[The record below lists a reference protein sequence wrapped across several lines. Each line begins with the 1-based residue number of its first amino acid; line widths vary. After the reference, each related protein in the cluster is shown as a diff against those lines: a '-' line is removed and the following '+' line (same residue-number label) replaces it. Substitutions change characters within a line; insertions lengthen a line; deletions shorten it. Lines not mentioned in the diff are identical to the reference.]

1 MSPPHNSDE
10 KITHTKAFSRAVNE
24 ITQNL
29 MKRYMIG
36 EMEDSVGRI
45 IEQEFQ
51 AFYER
56 GSCRL
61 QNELKT
67 VCINPAFLNP
77 DTEQWQ
83 VFHSL
88 CPFRGYLPLSQEE
101 IITSVKDKILLPTCQ
116 KILKNLV
123 ASYRSRIANI
133 QVFFHLE
140 DALEFCFTNAN
151 KFDVIDCSNLADH
164 IGLANLLNAASGRLS
179 NNPGAVLFT
188 ESMDWGE
195 FAPSV
200 EMYVEHVL
208 CCPLSMIPTIY
219 GLKLN
224 DYVELG
230 SRYPPSWYYAVP
242 SNLSWQKAIP
252 FQNIVMS
259 PSSTLTDFLNKLAQK
274 CFVSER
280 LQDSSRVLSRRM
292 SALER
297 HFSPLTF
304 HYIVSSMTQRLGGDH
319 WFKDAHPLEI
329 PALFNITRR
338 TMEAWEK
345 GQEIL
350 KMTAEIPI
358 NSINGDALK
367 ILIPQLGAPTFRLV
381 LVPCSVTFDNHFIH
395 GIIRKYSNTT
405 FSSLN
410 EAHFIDTFSLEMKEK
425 SEKIVVTF
433 LMASDHNLPEVYC
446 AYVIENLNYCPLLS
460 FGSLKSMH
468 TEKFHLA
475 YPFPHQ
481 TSSPVVVPRPGASL
495 MKVASCI
502 ESEDQFKLKII
513 IDCNQNVSGKLFCV
527 FAKPVV

>member
-1 MSPPHNSDE
+1 
-10 KITHTKAFSRAVNE
+10 
-24 ITQNL
+24 
-29 MKRYMIG
+29 
-36 EMEDSVGRI
+36 
-45 IEQEFQ
+45 
-51 AFYER
+51 
-56 GSCRL
+56 
-61 QNELKT
+61 
-67 VCINPAFLNP
+67 
-77 DTEQWQ
+77 
-83 VFHSL
+83 
-88 CPFRGYLPLSQEE
+88 
-101 IITSVKDKILLPTCQ
+101 
-116 KILKNLV
+116 
-123 ASYRSRIANI
+123 
-133 QVFFHLE
+133 
-140 DALEFCFTNAN
+140 
-151 KFDVIDCSNLADH
+151 
-164 IGLANLLNAASGRLS
+164 
-179 NNPGAVLFT
+179 
-188 ESMDWGE
+188 
-195 FAPSV
+195 
-200 EMYVEHVL
+200 
-208 CCPLSMIPTIY
+208 MIPTIY

-224 DYVELG
+224 EHVELG